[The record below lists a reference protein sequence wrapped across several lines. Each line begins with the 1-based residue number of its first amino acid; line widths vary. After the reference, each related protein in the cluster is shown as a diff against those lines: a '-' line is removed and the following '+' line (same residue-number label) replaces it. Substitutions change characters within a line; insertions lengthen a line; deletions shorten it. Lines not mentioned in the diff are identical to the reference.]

1 MGYVSPFTYSYFPPQ
16 QQLTDGAAIS
26 HRFLQ
31 TVLPTTIPTP
41 PQQGFGAAPIPP
53 LGRQDAFTA
62 NYAPE
67 IYAIALQTESIS
79 VLLMGGGFGSYGPHY
94 G

>member
-1 MGYVSPFTYSYFPPQ
+1 MGYVSPFTDRYFPPPQ
-16 QQLTDGAAIS
+16 HLTDGAAIS

-53 LGRQDAFTA
+53 LGRTDAFTA

-67 IYAIALQTESIS
+67 IYAIALQTQSIS
-79 VLLMGGGFGSYGPHY
+79 VLLLGGGFSGYGGHE